1 MNGYLVYWKQKVLVQ
16 SIQTLIEICTYIW
29 IHWFMSFIWFY
40 LKGIY
45 LRIFLIFLM
54 TILSY
59 EWQLWKVLILSD
71 KDMQYQP
78 IQETRSSPTMVILFD
93 TGHTLHNYKSLY
105 INRTSMIQRRE
116 MNTHRKIEVVNQE
129 KREKNIICRNTLSL
143 KECIPCNVQSIIK
156 RVELNSL

>member
-1 MNGYLVYWKQKVLVQ
+1 
-16 SIQTLIEICTYIW
+16 
-29 IHWFMSFIWFY
+29 
-40 LKGIY
+40 
-45 LRIFLIFLM
+45 
-54 TILSY
+54 
-59 EWQLWKVLILSD
+59 
-71 KDMQYQP
+71 MQYQP